1 MERTGYPDGRISIHA
16 PREGSDSKNAQIFC
30 SFLARVNRISSEE
43 PMGAGEFLIKGRI
56 RAELRA
62 EFRCEPGGKVR
73 ALGLRTQIRR
83 VSSGW

>member
-1 MERTGYPDGRISIHA
+1 
-16 PREGSDSKNAQIFC
+16 
-30 SFLARVNRISSEE
+30 
-43 PMGAGEFLIKGRI
+43 MGAGEFLIKVRI

-73 ALGLRTQIRR
+73 TLGLRTQTRR